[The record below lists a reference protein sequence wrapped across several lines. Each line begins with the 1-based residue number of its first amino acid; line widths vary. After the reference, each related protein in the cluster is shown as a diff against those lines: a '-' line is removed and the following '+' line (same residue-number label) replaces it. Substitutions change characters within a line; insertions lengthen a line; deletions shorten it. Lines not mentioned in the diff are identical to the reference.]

1 MNQKLISP
9 NARGRLTKP
18 MAVALI
24 LFLLAMML
32 PATVLAKG
40 REPGPGPAPEPVLV
54 VESNRSFPETLRLFQ
69 EEVGKAGWSVLNVNN
84 MAGVL
89 SERGYTLHPV
99 VILDVCS
106 GKYSAAIL
114 RNDDYRPVSAFMPCR
129 VSIYQTSSGQVF
141 ISRMNSSAFAGVMPP
156 EVAKIMADSEREVS
170 EIIAKTIR

>member
-9 NARGRLTKP
+9 NARGQLTKP

-24 LFLLAMML
+24 LLLLAMML
-32 PATVLAKG
+32 PATALAKG
-40 REPGPGPAPEPVLV
+40 RGPVPAPEPMVLV
-54 VESNRSFPETLRLFQ
+54 VESNRSFPETLKLFR

-114 RNDDYRPVSAFMPCR
+114 RNDAYRPVSAFMPCR

-141 ISRMNSSAFAGVMPP
+141 ITRMNSSAFAGMMPP
-156 EVAKIMADSEREVS
+156 EVAQIMADSDREVS
-170 EIIAKTIR
+170 EIIARTIR